1 MAKIKPH
8 HVHLI
13 CNAKYHDTDFA
24 RSELVNLFSEHD
36 DLGVSIS
43 QDYSD
48 FYKFKDSDLLITY
61 TCDLSP
67 AQEEVDT
74 LREFL
79 NNGGK
84 WFGLHGTN
92 ALIEF
97 VGEMQ
102 IVDGLEIGGNPKVVL
117 PCEPQLGKRNLYP
130 NISQA
135 TGEKHPAADRMD
147 ILTYCDGT
155 NNAFEISSITNI
167 EIKKVIEEL
176 KLLIKYKLVSI

>member
-1 MAKIKPH
+1 MTRIKPH

-24 RSELVNLFSEHD
+24 RAELVKLFSEHD

-48 FYKFKDSDLLITY
+48 FHKYTDSDLLVTY

-67 AQEEVDT
+67 AEEEVDV
-74 LREFL
+74 LRSFL
-79 NNGGK
+79 NKGGK

-97 VGEMQ
+97 VGEKQ
-102 IVDGLEIGGNPKVVL
+102 IVDG
-117 PCEPQLGKRNLYP
+117 
-130 NISQA
+130 
-135 TGEKHPAADRMD
+135 
-147 ILTYCDGT
+147 
-155 NNAFEISSITNI
+155 I
-167 EIKKVIEEL
+167 EIPGKTDTPNKN
-176 KLLIKYKLVSI
+176 KNK

>member
-1 MAKIKPH
+1 MVKIKPH

-48 FYKFKDSDLLITY
+48 FYKFNDSDLLITY

-74 LREFL
+74 RWKMVRVAWDKCSHRICWRDA
-79 NNGGK
+79 NSRWSRDSWKN
-84 WFGLHGTN
+84 
-92 ALIEF
+92 
-97 VGEMQ
+97 
-102 IVDGLEIGGNPKVVL
+102 
-117 PCEPQLGKRNLYP
+117 
-130 NISQA
+130 
-135 TGEKHPAADRMD
+135 
-147 ILTYCDGT
+147 
-155 NNAFEISSITNI
+155 
-167 EIKKVIEEL
+167 
-176 KLLIKYKLVSI
+176 